1 MVCNVYVGFCRTDV
15 VADSFAVCNIREK
28 DRFIV
33 VCKIREKDRF
43 IAVCNSREKD
53 RFIAVCN
60 MRERERE
67 IQRFIMMAKFSSHIF
82 LLHSFI
88 ITRFVLLRS
97 YLINTRRQ
105 APSLWD
111 KPNPTITH
119 ARFRFYYISTSYHSE
134 DLAKFEFSKDRH
146 FIYWA
151 SSAHEKIQI
160 TCRRRLLQQKPWPWS
175 TWGVLRNTRESRDV
189 TNRRWSSCED
199 EMHKSVCTT

>member
-1 MVCNVYVGFCRTDV
+1 LQQQ
-15 VADSFAVCNIREK
+15 RE
-28 DRFIV
+28 RQIH
-33 VCKIREKDRF
+33 RSLQHE
-43 IAVCNSREKD
+43 
-53 RFIAVCN
+53 
-60 MRERERE
+60 RERERE
-67 IQRFIMMAKFSSHIF
+67 RDTEIHYDGQIQLTYF

-160 TCRRRLLQQKPWPWS
+160 TCRRRLLQQKPWAWS